1 MPLTSL
7 ALGLDPGFAAL
18 AGADTMLLAVLAGT
32 AAGALA
38 SRLPL
43 IARNRHAAEQA
54 AAERKFYRC
63 GHQVVAMLRI

>member
-1 MPLTSL
+1 
-7 ALGLDPGFAAL
+7 LDPGFAAL
-18 AGADTMLLAVLAGT
+18 AGADTVLLAVLAGT

-63 GHQVVAMLRI
+63 D